1 MPLSNR
7 PVYAVY
13 ERHDYFS
20 CTGINAADRKIFA
33 TGILFIIYHDEIPL
47 ARIFNTCWSVVVA
60 VSKTVKKKGGGE
72 GYGRYLAE
80 GTSGG
85 KKLNKTALII
95 RRDVEEWNFYYVGM
109 NETGLKKN

>member
-1 MPLSNR
+1 MLVGGGCSF
-7 PVYAVY
+7 
-13 ERHDYFS
+13 ED
-20 CTGINAADRKIFA
+20 G
-33 TGILFIIYHDEIPL
+33 
-47 ARIFNTCWSVVVA
+47 
-60 VSKTVKKKGGGE
+60 KKKGREGGEE

-109 NETGLKKN
+109 NETGLKKTDSHLFYYAYEIYNGSYVDVMLAAP